1 MSIAS
6 TSGTRPVNSHP
17 HSPVSLWG
25 VVTVMFLSFVGFS
38 VAQFHGYLFER
49 IGFSPLQIGLL
60 LGAGFAAD
68 ILSPLF
74 QVVAI
79 RRLRGPRLPL
89 VIVLAG
95 AGLGTVVMP
104 YVTGLWLAGLVFSFT
119 LFCSSSINP
128 LNTACTLE
136 VTRTRGP
143 GFYFAVR
150 TVGTVGY
157 LFGCIVSYLLPEPA
171 RLQWLYIGFGLA
183 SVLAIPVIL
192 RFYVPEDPRQAP
204 EDILVNPHPRRTPSI
219 RRALHLLASPVAKR
233 LLWALGIMNFA
244 NAMATL
250 VQGNYL
256 MDRFAKGQASISLA
270 WIIATAFEIPLML
283 ACVWLVKRHGL
294 RAVLG
299 FGLLGTTL
307 KLFFLG
313 AADSYGVFLAGLAF
327 HGCFFSGAIAG
338 FSLFLDQ
345 KYAVSDRPSL
355 QALGSLFYAG
365 LPMALG
371 GLVAGVLWHLF
382 DLHTVYLIAAL
393 IGLGAGAYTIMLMP
407 KLPGRKDESRSVAS
421 YTRALNSG

>member
-1 MSIAS
+1 M
-6 TSGTRPVNSHP
+6 
-17 HSPVSLWG
+17 SPVPLTKLHQASPHSLWG
-25 VVTVMFLSFVGFS
+25 VVTVMFLSFTGFS

-49 IGFSPLQIGLL
+49 IGFTPLQIGLL
-60 LGAGFAAD
+60 LGLGFAAD

-79 RRLRGPRLPL
+79 RRLRGPRVPL
-89 VIVLAG
+89 VLVLAG
-95 AGLGTVVMP
+95 AGLGTFLMP
-104 YVTGLWLAGLVFSFT
+104 YAHGLVAAGLVFSFT
-119 LFCSSSINP
+119 LFCSSSVNP

-157 LFGCIVSYLLPEPA
+157 LFGCVVSYFLPEPA
-171 RLQWLYIGFGLA
+171 RLQVLYLGFGLA
-183 SVLAIPVIL
+183 SLVAIPVIL
-192 RFYVPEDPRQAP
+192 RTYIPEDPRQAP
-204 EDILVNPHPRRTPSI
+204 EDILVNPHPRRTPGI
-219 RRALHLLASPVAKR
+219 RRALGLLSSPVAKR
-233 LLWALGIMNFA
+233 LLWALGAMNFA

-256 MDRFAKGQASISLA
+256 IARFSRGQSSISLA
-270 WIIATAFEIPLML
+270 WIIATACEIPLML
-283 ACVWLVKRHGL
+283 LCAWLVRRHGL

-313 AADSYGVFLAGLAF
+313 AADSYGVFMAGLAF
-327 HGCFFSGAIAG
+327 HGCFFSGAVAG

-345 KYAVSDRPSL
+345 RYAIADRPSL

-371 GLVAGVLWHLF
+371 GLVAGILWHLF
-382 DLHTVYLIAAL
+382 GLHTVYLVAAL
-393 IGLGAGAYTIMLMP
+393 IGLGAGAYTIVLMP
-407 KLPGRKDESRSVAS
+407 KLPGMPGKETAK
-421 YTRALNSG
+421 A